1 MALVF
6 ADSFDLYN
14 TLSQKY
20 DSVHGSASISAT
32 NPRTGTHSMKTTD
45 TNQYVQ
51 KNIALTQ
58 TLICGVGVDFAAGT
72 AGVFDI
78 FTLPDGATP
87 QVSIVS
93 DGSGHLQAYR
103 GFPGGGGN
111 VLLGTSVAAMSFGT
125 YHYVEAKVKID
136 PSAGTVD
143 IHVDGISFLSLSGQ
157 NTRVSSASQVGSVIL
172 GAYTGGA
179 GATIYWDDFY
189 VCDTT
194 GSFNNTFLGPTSIL
208 ALLPTGNG
216 STDQW
221 TIGGS
226 APAGTNWQ
234 SVNENPP
241 DDGVTFVDDGTVGH
255 IDRYTF
261 PSIASAYPTLTIGS
275 ISAVVVNLRAELDI
289 PGSRAI
295 RAAVKSSAAL
305 ATSPSDLSLTTSWAD
320 YQGILETDPNTSA
333 AWAQA
338 AVDAAEFG
346 QKVTV

>member
-1 MALVF
+1 MALLF
-6 ADSFDLYN
+6 ADSFDLYSM
-14 TLSQKY
+14 LAQKY
-20 DSVHGSASISAT
+20 DVVNGAATISSS
-32 NPRTGTHSMKTTD
+32 NPRTGAQSMKTT
-45 TNQYVQ
+45 TSNQWVQ
-51 KNIALTQ
+51 KNIALNQ
-58 TLICGVGVDFAAGT
+58 TVIAGIGFDLVAGAVGNTSIISFM
-72 AGVFDI
+72 
-78 FTLPDGATP
+78 DGNID
-87 QVSIVS
+87 QVSVGT
-93 DGSGHLQAYR
+93 DGSGHLIAYR
-103 GFPGGGGN
+103 GGVATG

-125 YHYVEAKVKID
+125 YHYIEAKVKANTV
-136 PSAGTVD
+136 SGTVD
-143 IHVDGISFLSLSGQ
+143 VHVDGISFLSLAGINTSFSGMPQ
-157 NTRVSSASQVGSVIL
+157 IGSVISGTL
-172 GAYTGGA
+172 NGGTGN
-179 GATIYWDDFY
+179 TIYWDDFY
-189 VCDTT
+189 ICDSN

-241 DDGVTFVDDGTVGH
+241 NDGVTFVDDGTVGH

-275 ISAVVVNLRAELDI
+275 ISGVVVNLRAEIDI
-289 PGSRAI
+289 PGARAI
-295 RAAVKSSAAL
+295 RAAVKSSATL
-305 ATSPSDLSLTTSWAD
+305 GTSPSDLSLTTSWAD